1 MDGGLVFPS
10 IDIQPSKGFTW
21 PCQLEAH
28 QGKPHRSYH
37 LRWVTLD
44 RGVLGTPV
52 ASRYGTVCWAWN
64 PLKKRKST
72 RSWLVSTPPTWQK
85 GNGTRKTS
93 KHPQSLIGHLTNHLN
108 QAHLDKSFSEA
119 TFELW
124 NCWQQPTSSRK
135 KPTEI
140 PWFHQNP
147 AQLIHE
153 FRCNVDVTPNRRSQQ
168 TCQLEIADKR
178 W

>member
-37 LRWVTLD
+37 LRWETLD

-85 GNGTRKTS
+85 GNGTRKTFVTAPKFNRKS
-93 KHPQSLIGHLTNHLN
+93 
-108 QAHLDKSFSEA
+108 DKSFESSSSWQVILRSHLWTLELLAA
-119 TFELW
+119 THIFTEKTDW
-124 NCWQQPTSSRK
+124 NPMISPKSSSAH
-135 KPTEI
+135 
-140 PWFHQNP
+140 PW
-147 AQLIHE
+147 I
-153 FRCNVDVTPNRRSQQ
+153 
-168 TCQLEIADKR
+168 
-178 W
+178 